1 MSFTCDKCGLC
12 CKQVGRFPFMKEYDR
27 GDGTCKYLTEEN
39 TCAIYADR
47 PQICNTDL
55 MYERVYSRFMTRD
68 EFDNMNTSVCRT
80 LKNAAETQSI

>member
-1 MSFTCDKCGLC
+1 M
-12 CKQVGRFPFMKEYDR
+12 QEYDR

-68 EFDNMNTSVCRT
+68 EFDKMNTSVCLS
-80 LKNAAETQSI
+80 LKNAAETQVL

>member
-1 MSFTCDKCGLC
+1 
-12 CKQVGRFPFMKEYDR
+12 MKDYNR

-39 TCAIYADR
+39 TCSIYADR

-68 EFDNMNTSVCRT
+68 EFDRINTESCEKLKSNAISTQNLRT
-80 LKNAAETQSI
+80 EK